1 MAIETDLEAGSERR
15 RFCRRSLSE
24 FQVLTAD
31 VLPAGTE
38 RRQRCIVLNM
48 SECGLGV
55 QPFLRL
61 FPGNMVELRFG
72 VPGIEKPLTGR
83 GMVAWTGGG
92 GSAGIQLVDMASWTR
107 EKLRKW
113 VGDDLGLIPPQPSAS
128 DAHHLAGRG
137 AQELET
143 ALHLIAKRAQVVTRA
158 HGAAIALGDAESMVC
173 RASTGTAPDLGVSL
187 RSGFGLAGECICTG
201 RIAQTVDA
209 RSDPRIDA
217 AVVRQLQLGSA
228 VILPICPAEKIAGV
242 LGVFSRHPRAFD
254 DFHIGRLRRLTAMI
268 ASALDTPPDRECKSA
283 SGAKF
288 VPSEEFRFASSSGA
302 KPAVSARAPVHDGRP
317 LNRLESLWNLI
328 ETAHRRGC
336 SNHTH

>member
-1 MAIETDLEAGSERR
+1 MAIETDMDAGPERR

-24 FQVLTAD
+24 FQMLTAD

-61 FPGNMVELRFG
+61 FPGNTVELRFG
-72 VPGIEKPLTGR
+72 VPGIGRPLTGR

-107 EKLRKW
+107 EKLRRW

-128 DAHHLAGRG
+128 DAYLAGRG

-158 HGAAIALGDAESMVC
+158 HGAAIALGDAESMAC

-209 RSDPRIDA
+209 RSDPRVDA
-217 AVVRQLQLGSA
+217 AVARQLQLGSA
-228 VILPICPAEKIAGV
+228 AILPICPAEKIIGV

-254 DFHIGRLRRLTAMI
+254 DFHLRRLQRLTAVI
-268 ASALDTPPDRECKSA
+268 ASSLDTPPDRRFKSA
-283 SGAKF
+283 GGDKF
-288 VPSEEFRFASSSGA
+288 VPSEEFRFASLSGSGSGA
-302 KPAVSARAPVHDGRP
+302 KPPASAPHAGRP

-328 ETAHRRGC
+328 ETAHRGGR
-336 SNHTH
+336 SNHMS